1 MVVYAELTI
10 PADGFRIGRAFSS
23 LPDVRVELDR
33 VVPTIDAV
41 VPFIWVRGASPA
53 DVVRVTREQGAVR
66 EISVLS
72 THDERTLYR
81 VVWNREF
88 NDTMVSISDSELAL
102 LSGSGTAEQWHFEF
116 RGGSKTPLSAF
127 ITELRE
133 DGIPIRVVRLAED
146 RPKGDGR
153 EDRLTEPQYEAV
165 QLAYERGYFDDPRGS
180 SLDTLAAEVG
190 VSRQAFSG
198 RLRRAFATLTEDV
211 VDDYPE

>member
-10 PADGFRIGRAFSS
+10 PADGFRIGKAFST

-33 VVPTIDAV
+33 VVPTMDAV
-41 VPFIWVRGASPA
+41 VPFIWVRGAPPA
-53 DVVRVTREQGAVR
+53 DVVRATREQGAVQ

-81 VVWNREF
+81 VVWNRTF

-116 RGGSKTPLSAF
+116 RGGSKAPLSAF

-146 RPKGDGR
+146 RPKRDDR
-153 EDRLTEPQYEAV
+153 ENRLTGPQYEAV

-180 SLDTLAAEVG
+180 SLDTLADEVG

-198 RLRRAFATLTEDV
+198 RLRRAFATLTEDI
-211 VDDYPE
+211 VDDYVE